1 LGRERQTPV
10 PAGAAAC
17 SFLIVK
23 PVLIVEDEPD
33 TRDMLVQLVREAGFP
48 VLASDEGRKALELAA
63 SIRPCAIVLDLQ
75 MAGMN
80 GWEFLDRRKETP
92 AIRNTPVVIITGAS
106 GVGDVDVAA
115 VLTKPF
121 ASQELVSTLRK
132 VVDR

>member
-1 LGRERQTPV
+1 MPG
-10 PAGAAAC
+10 GAAEC
-17 SFLIVK
+17 SFWIVR

-33 TRDMLVQLVREAGFP
+33 TRDMLVQLVRDAGFP

-63 SIRPCAIVLDLQ
+63 SIRPCAIVLDLH
-75 MAGMN
+75 MTGMN

-92 AIRNTPVVIITGAS
+92 AIRHTPVVIITGAS

-121 ASQELVSTLRK
+121 ESKELVSTLRK